1 MHIQALMNC
10 ISNLEGEPKDLIM
23 FMIQSFLEEVTDP
36 ESFSRDI
43 VKNVSINELLTIIA
57 NDSNDYLSDMLLT
70 CAVEFCVTNS
80 YQLYDKEWNCIDH
93 IIAHQKKNLN
103 AEDVKYLK
111 ALNNS
116 YMSIYKVI
124 NVFPGEYVTLQDKI
138 EKTAPIITV
147 ADKSL
152 SNSATKG
159 VYIGVRIIDMN
170 TKTTPK
176 QYELSSSTLVLP
188 EPTIKNCI
196 KGIRNITKMMLNP
209 IAMMLFGEGQK
220 IAKTQQNKLLI
231 KKMWVKEIAEIVYDY
246 HQNWEEYHELLD
258 MDGNPWCPS
267 VVEFKLNAPI
277 TKVRTA
283 LSAIKE
289 LITDP
294 SSEKKDCW
302 IWCAEEYA
310 ELNQKTIRK
319 HLPKM
324 SKEIERPIF
333 NDQFIQNEYD
343 GRAYRVYAT
352 IKLTKD
358 KLIIELSS
366 KQRANIVQDKFSEE
380 LGNLVSAP
388 FIYSER

>member
-1 MHIQALMNC
+1 
-10 ISNLEGEPKDLIM
+10 
-23 FMIQSFLEEVTDP
+23 
-36 ESFSRDI
+36 
-43 VKNVSINELLTIIA
+43 
-57 NDSNDYLSDMLLT
+57 
-70 CAVEFCVTNS
+70 
-80 YQLYDKEWNCIDH
+80 
-93 IIAHQKKNLN
+93 
-103 AEDVKYLK
+103 
-111 ALNNS
+111 
-116 YMSIYKVI
+116 
-124 NVFPGEYVTLQDKI
+124 
-138 EKTAPIITV
+138 
-147 ADKSL
+147 
-152 SNSATKG
+152 
-159 VYIGVRIIDMN
+159 
-170 TKTTPK
+170 
-176 QYELSSSTLVLP
+176 
-188 EPTIKNCI
+188 
-196 KGIRNITKMMLNP
+196 
-209 IAMMLFGEGQK
+209 
-220 IAKTQQNKLLI
+220 
-231 KKMWVKEIAEIVYDY
+231 MWVKEIAEIVYDY

-283 LSAIKE
+283 LSAMKE